1 MTLAVASGKGGT
13 GKTTVAL
20 ALALSAKGPVTLLD
34 CDVEEPNA
42 RIFLEKRLKF
52 PALTTEEVYLP
63 VPVVDDATCTG
74 CGLCAKFCK
83 FNAMACL
90 GGKVTIFNDLC
101 HSCGGCVLICPHSAL
116 KEQNIRIGEM
126 NKVSD
131 GIITFVEGV
140 LDTGKALAV
149 PIIRAVRKTAP
160 QATENNESLII
171 ADCPPGASCPMVSA
185 VKGADHVILVSE
197 PTPFGLND
205 LIIAVETLRQLSI
218 PLSLVI
224 NRCDSG
230 DTRTEEWAKK
240 EGIPIVARIPTDRRI
255 AQIISNGGTLLDV
268 GPEWKALAEN
278 MLKDV
283 LSLAASSKKST
294 KAGNI

>member
-1 MTLAVASGKGGT
+1 MTIAVASGKGGT

-20 ALALSAKGPVTLLD
+20 ALALSAEGPVSLLD
-34 CDVEEPNA
+34 CDVEEPNTL
-42 RIFLEKRLKF
+42 IFLEKRLSSAQKR
-52 PALTTEEVYLP
+52 TEAVYLP
-63 VPVVDDATCTG
+63 VPVVDETKCTG

-90 GGKVTIFNDLC
+90 GGKLSIFADLC
-101 HSCGGCVLICPHSAL
+101 HSCGGCVLVCPHSAL
-116 KEQNIRIGEM
+116 KEETIRIGEM
-126 NKVSD
+126 NRLSD
-131 GIITFVEGV
+131 GRFTLVEGV

-149 PIIRAVRKTAP
+149 PIIRAVRKAAP
-160 QATENNESLII
+160 IATETCEPLVI

-185 VKGADHVILVSE
+185 VKGSDHVVLVSE

-205 LIIAVETLRQLSI
+205 LKIAVETLRQLSI

-230 DTRTEEWAKK
+230 DTRTEEWAHE

-268 GPEWKALAEN
+268 GPEWSDLAKK

-283 LSLAASSKKST
+283 LTLAADKKKSV
-294 KAGNI
+294 KADTV